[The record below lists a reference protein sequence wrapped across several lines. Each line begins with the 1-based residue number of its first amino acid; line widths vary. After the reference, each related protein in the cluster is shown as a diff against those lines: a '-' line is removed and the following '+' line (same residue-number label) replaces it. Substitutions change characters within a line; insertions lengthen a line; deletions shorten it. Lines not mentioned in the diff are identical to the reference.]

1 MNAVLI
7 RLIIVYVVLHV
18 ILFFVEW
25 YRYSHSHW
33 SWYGFKNDGML
44 TITYLVLVIDTF
56 LFAGGIIAA
65 IVYWILRPVM

>member
-1 MNAVLI
+1 MNPVLT

-18 ILFFVEW
+18 ILFLVEW
-25 YRYSHSHW
+25 YRYSHSNW

-56 LFAGGIIAA
+56 LVAGGIIGAVA
-65 IVYWILRPVM
+65 YWIIQPAM

>member
-33 SWYGFKNDGML
+33 SWYGFKNDGMR

-56 LFAGGIIAA
+56 LVAGGIIGAVA
-65 IVYWILRPVM
+65 YWILQPAM

>member
-25 YRYSHSHW
+25 YRYSHSNW

-56 LFAGGIIAA
+56 LVAGGIIGAVA
-65 IVYWILRPVM
+65 GWILQPAM

>member
-1 MNAVLI
+1 MNTVLI
-7 RLIIVYVVLHV
+7 RLIIVFVVLHI

-25 YRYSHSHW
+25 YRYSHSNW

-56 LFAGGIIAA
+56 LVAFGIIGA
-65 IVYWILRPVM
+65 VGYWILQPAM